1 MSELTQQEFEERVAI
16 LKRFR
21 TLLEQQRNKFREYLN
36 VLEKHQESILEE
48 NTEALVAHT
57 ELEQQVVA
65 SIVKIQ
71 KVIVPMSEM
80 YSKVSKFASSD
91 ETNSIQKIQNE
102 LSSLQEKIIE
112 QNNKNRDLL
121 RVHISEIQSQMK
133 QLKNPYRGNVSV
145 YAQKVS
151 VGNLVEVSV

>member
-57 ELEQQVVA
+57 ELEQ
-65 SIVKIQ
+65 
-71 KVIVPMSEM
+71 
-80 YSKVSKFASSD
+80 
-91 ETNSIQKIQNE
+91 
-102 LSSLQEKIIE
+102 
-112 QNNKNRDLL
+112 
-121 RVHISEIQSQMK
+121 
-133 QLKNPYRGNVSV
+133 
-145 YAQKVS
+145 
-151 VGNLVEVSV
+151 